1 MMYNRTSPTNI
12 SELSHNQIFV
22 FGSNEKG
29 AHGAGAA
36 KQALKFGAI
45 LGQGVG
51 LQGST
56 YAIPTKDKILNVLS
70 IQDIKTYV
78 DDFIE
83 FVINNQHLIFL
94 VTEIGCGLAGYNP
107 MDIAP
112 LFKKAIN
119 IENIHLPNRF
129 YEILL

>member
-12 SELSHNQIFV
+12 SELSHNQILV